1 MTTKLALVLAILFGF
16 LAVIGLRSWMETGEQ
31 QQQEEYLPKS
41 IAVASQRIPAGE
53 TLTVERMRPDS
64 IPVRFVKRG
73 MISWDDHRRHLGKVA
88 KFDIDA
94 GSMILESELT
104 SKLEDQ
110 RGTMAVVNPQMRAI
124 TLRVDQVSG
133 NAGLLKPGE
142 YVDVIGTFDLQRLDP
157 QAMAI
162 SDGRAVLARKTETVY
177 LLQAARILALD
188 AQTSSVGMRAGT
200 NYRTVTLEVSPRDA
214 LRLTNAMN
222 QARIQLMLRN
232 PGDPQVVPGTDPN
245 TGLPTLHIDVT
256 DEVKGTQPFT
266 SGR

>member
-16 LAVIGLRSWMETGEQ
+16 LAVIGLRSWMATGEQ
-31 QQQEEYLPKS
+31 QQQEQFVPKN
-41 IAVASQRIPAGE
+41 ILVASQRIPAGE
-53 TLTVERMRPDS
+53 PLTLERMS
-64 IPVRFVKRG
+64 MGEIPVRFVKRG
-73 MISWDDHRRHLGKVA
+73 MISWDERTRHLGKVA
-88 KFDIDA
+88 TQDIDRGA
-94 GSMILESELT
+94 IILESELA
-104 SKLEDQ
+104 SKLEGQ
-110 RGTMAVVNPQMRAI
+110 RGTMAVVNTRMRAV

-142 YVDVIGTFDLQRLDP
+142 YVDVIGTFDVQRIDP

-162 SDGRAVLARKTETVY
+162 SEGRAVLAKKTETVY
-177 LLQAARILALD
+177 LLQAARILAID
-188 AQTSSVGMRAGT
+188 AQTSPVGTRGGA

-232 PGDPQVVPGTDPN
+232 PGDPEVVAGTNPD

-256 DEVKGTQPFT
+256 DEVKRTTPFST
-266 SGR
+266 N